1 MKDNLEVDVDETEN
15 YEEQH
20 PIVSAIKT
28 AIPCIVTLVLL
39 IAWLVFL
46 VNG

>member
-1 MKDNLEVDVDETEN
+1 MKNNLEVDIDETEN

-20 PIVSAIKT
+20 PVASAIKT
-28 AIPCIVTLVLL
+28 AVPCIITLVLL
-39 IAWLVFL
+39 IGWLVFL